1 MAGRRTPEEIQRI
14 LNQPNPLVPTETIGV
29 RLGAFLRVSFAPISY
44 RLHVCFTSPSRR
56 FAAKLTLKNTWVSLP
71 PRGSARPA

>member
-29 RLGAFLRVSFAPISY
+29 RLGALEAVGA
-44 RLHVCFTSPSRR
+44 V
-56 FAAKLTLKNTWVSLP
+56 AAVAVAANFGQP
-71 PRGSARPA
+71 QADP